1 LIYVTSVNGEQVEP
15 ITQFGNFKMEQE
27 VNGAFSVSFTS
38 FNLSNNP
45 AHNILEEESLITVDG
60 YDFRV
65 KQLKENRTSKT
76 VLGMS
81 TFFDLNDKRQ
91 NEIYGG
97 THTFNEFM
105 SFVLDGS
112 GWLFTFDEE
121 INHHR
126 MIENFGEANV
136 VALVNALCSNYQCEY
151 EIRPNNHLH
160 FTYKIGGDKD
170 AQYRYRHNV
179 KALHKNVD
187 TTKLK
192 TFIRGYGAN
201 GLTVSYTSP
210 NASIFG
216 IREANPIHEDSL
228 TQSDSLLER
237 LKSEIVDYPEAYFEL
252 DSVELTNKELGER
265 VWLIYEPLKIEF
277 QTRVLSQT
285 KEFRAGK
292 LVTTKVILGNTLP
305 KSTDDLLVS
314 QKVEIDVNRKEYRS
328 RFEQTND
335 RITMEVEEVK
345 GSIAQLEIKADEI
358 NLSVN
363 NRITD
368 EMATINIKADN
379 INLSVNNRI
388 TNEVSTINQRADQI
402 ELKVQKNESNVSTLT
417 IQAGQIESRV
427 TGLDGRMGTAE
438 SRITQTDQRIT
449 IETRG
454 DNLVSSINVAPYG
467 VSINADKINLNGAV
481 IASGSIEGHSSLN
494 IATDA
499 TVGNNL
505 YLGRGIGDKSL
516 VFNNSNRI
524 NASGYGMDL
533 NAQQIT
539 LSSSDITIGTSS
551 YSRTGFNGTVDFSYA
566 NVLGVALA
574 HSQGIGISYS
584 GGYLY
589 VKVNGSTVGSV
600 KLT

>member
-1 LIYVTSVNGEQVEP
+1 MIYVTSVDSKQVEP
-15 ITQFGNFKMEQE
+15 LTQFNNFKMEQE
-27 VNGAFSVSFTS
+27 VNGTFSVSFTS
-38 FNLSNNP
+38 FNLNNP
-45 AHNILEEESLITVDG
+45 AHSILHEESVITVD
-60 YDFRV
+60 DFDFNV
-65 KQLKENRTSKT
+65 KQLKENRTSKNI
-76 VLGMS
+76 VGVS
-81 TFFDLNDKRQ
+81 TFFDLNDSRKD
-91 NEIYGG
+91 EIYGG

-112 GWLFTFDEE
+112 GWSFTFDND
-121 INHHR
+121 INHHK
-126 MIENFGEANV
+126 IIPNFGEANV
-136 VALVNALCSNYQCEY
+136 IALVNVLCSTFQCEY
-151 EIRPNNHLH
+151 EIRPNNQVH
-160 FTYKIGGDKD
+160 FSHAIGGDND
-170 AQYRYRHNV
+170 AQYRYKHNI

-192 TFIRGYGAN
+192 TFIKGYGAN
-201 GLTVSYTSP
+201 ELMVSYTSP
-210 NASIFG
+210 NASVFG
-216 IREANPIHEDSL
+216 VREADPISDDNL
-228 TQSDSLLER
+228 TESDSLLEK
-237 LKSEIVDYPEAYFEL
+237 LKNELMDYPEAYFEL
-252 DSVELTNKELGER
+252 DAVELTDKALGER

-285 KEFRAGK
+285 KEFRTGK

-314 QKVEIDVNRKEYRS
+314 QKVEIDENRKEYRS
-328 RFEQTND
+328 KFEQTND
-335 RITMEVEEVK
+335 RITMEVEEVN

-368 EMATINIKADN
+368 EMAAINIKADN

-402 ELKVQKNESNVSTLT
+402 ELKVEKNESNVSTLT

-427 TGLDGRMGTAE
+427 TNLDGRMGTAE

-449 IETRG
+449 LETRG
-454 DNLVSSINVAPYG
+454 DNLISSINVAPYG
-467 VSINADKINLNGAV
+467 VTVNADKINLNGAV
-481 IASGSIEGHSSLN
+481 IASGSITGHSSIN

-505 YLGRGIGDKSL
+505 YLGQGFGSKSL